1 MMMMNIKIYVL
12 KEKVHRI
19 YEMFSIQYHIENSP
33 SNAYFQ
39 LEYHKNKKSSILF
52 LLKRHLERDIR
63 RQKITY
69 VACVACHIDRI
80 RKDCKNV
87 VLCQSCCY
95 ATVSEF
101 LYSFFYYSKIRCTFS
116 QIISRWTFR
125 LNNANLQTLP
135 FIPCHIFGKCYSD
148 IYFL

>member
-1 MMMMNIKIYVL
+1 MKCFQYSIIL
-12 KEKVHRI
+12 KTHQA
-19 YEMFSIQYHIENSP
+19 MHTFSLSTI
-33 SNAYFQ
+33 
-39 LEYHKNKKSSILF
+39 KNKKSSILF

-116 QIISRWTFR
+116 QIISRCKLT
-125 LNNANLQTLP
+125 NIIISTLS
-135 FIPCHIFGKCYSD
+135 KQQQ
-148 IYFL
+148 

>member
-1 MMMMNIKIYVL
+1 MIHIKIYVL
-12 KEKVHRI
+12 NDTLHKSCETS
-19 YEMFSIQYHIENSP
+19 FSIQFHIESFILKTMHTF
-33 SNAYFQ
+33 S
-39 LEYHKNKKSSILF
+39 LSTIKNKKSSILF
-52 LLKRHLERDIR
+52 LLKRHLERNIR

-101 LYSFFYYSKIRCTFS
+101 LYSFFIIVRYTFS
-116 QIISRWTFR
+116 QIISRCMNIR
-125 LNNANLQTLP
+125 
-135 FIPCHIFGKCYSD
+135 
-148 IYFL
+148 

>member
-1 MMMMNIKIYVL
+1 MIHIKIYVL
-12 KEKVHRI
+12 NDTLHKRCEI
-19 YEMFSIQYHIENSP
+19 FSIQFHIENFILKTMHTFSW
-33 SNAYFQ
+33 STI
-39 LEYHKNKKSSILF
+39 KNKKSSILF
-52 LLKRHLERDIR
+52 LLKRHLERNIR

-101 LYSFFYYSKIRCTFS
+101 LYSFFIIVRYTFS
-116 QIISRWTFR
+116 QIISRCE
-125 LNNANLQTLP
+125 
-135 FIPCHIFGKCYSD
+135 I
-148 IYFL
+148 

>member
-1 MMMMNIKIYVL
+1 MKCFQYSIIL
-12 KEKVHRI
+12 KTHQA
-19 YEMFSIQYHIENSP
+19 MHTFSLSTI
-33 SNAYFQ
+33 
-39 LEYHKNKKSSILF
+39 KNKKSSILF

-101 LYSFFYYSKIRCTFS
+101 LYSFFIILRCTLS
-116 QIISRWTFR
+116 QIISRCKMDTNYEYQIKDSYGDF
-125 LNNANLQTLP
+125 
-135 FIPCHIFGKCYSD
+135 
-148 IYFL
+148 